1 MADSGQNDVD
11 LVYSIEYFLY
21 FSLAIFPISVFIGST
36 SKRTM
41 SFLEHLLVNSLG
53 GAEADVS
60 EASPLGRPG
69 QDWAK
74 RFFSA
79 VVTVVDDCMVP
90 DLFWQD
96 LQDQVDCSSPEA
108 KR

>member
-1 MADSGQNDVD
+1 MTDSGQNAVD

-21 FSLAIFPISVFIGST
+21 FSLAILPISVFLGAT

-60 EASPLGRPG
+60 EASPLGWPG
-69 QDWAK
+69 QDWAE
-74 RFFSA
+74 RLLSA
-79 VVTVVDDCMVP
+79 VVAVVDDCMVP
-90 DLFWQD
+90 HLFLQD
-96 LQDQVDCSSPEA
+96 LQDQVD
-108 KR
+108 